1 MLRSP
6 SISAYHWVLIGVTS
20 DRVKI
25 FSVFLFVS
33 KLKAIKI
40 GVLFKDL
47 SELKLLNDATFEN
60 YARVVKNTMSC
71 PVMT

>member
-1 MLRSP
+1 M
-6 SISAYHWVLIGVTS
+6 LIGVTS
-20 DRVKI
+20 NRVKI
-25 FSVFLFVS
+25 FSVFFLFVS